1 MSNPGFSP
9 AAENNNALALIVQG
23 AIDAAGLEN
32 VNVRATEHGIEVEND
47 RCDGHWCIVGNAPA
61 NFTIEKITGR
71 KDQEEGV
78 AITAAMPLTEA
89 LNRLIAMVEEAQNLD
104 RLVGQN

>member
-1 MSNPGFSP
+1 MSNEFSP
-9 AAENNNALALIVQG
+9 AAENNNALALIVRG

-32 VNVRATEHGIEVEND
+32 VNVRARWHGIEVEND
-47 RCDGHWCIVGNAPA
+47 RCDGHWCIVGNALA
-61 NFTIEKITGR
+61 NFRIEKITGR

-78 AITAAMPLTEA
+78 AITASLPLTEA
-89 LNRLIAMVEEAQNLD
+89 LNRVIALVEEAQNLD